1 MIRRGL
7 RVGIIGCGLIG
18 HKRAAAL
25 SRADEL
31 VGVTDLS
38 PEAAE
43 ALATDFGSA
52 ACADAR
58 ALLELQPEVVIVA
71 VTHDQLAPMAELALR
86 SGAHVL
92 VEKPAAIGVA
102 SVERLQG
109 VASDVQR
116 LVKVGFNHR
125 FHPAI
130 SRLAKEVHGGEH
142 GALMHVRG
150 RYGHGG
156 RPGYENEWRMQPQHS
171 GGGELI
177 DQGMH
182 LLDLVHWLAG
192 PLPLHSALLRT
203 QFWDVAVEDNAALL
217 LGEREDQSA
226 PWAMLHATWT
236 EWKNMFSLEVYCRGA
251 KLVVDG
257 LVRSYGTQT
266 LRIYRMG
273 PELGP
278 PSLEEVE
285 FPSSEDESWTQE
297 WEHLAAALTG
307 ETPLLGDLNDAHYAW
322 SIVEAAYASGPYA
335 ALVTA

>member
-1 MIRRGL
+1 L

-18 HKRAAAL
+18 RKRAEAL
-25 SRADEL
+25 GGPDEL
-31 VGVTDLS
+31 VGVTDVS
-38 PEAAE
+38 RPAAE
-43 ALATDFGSA
+43 RLAADRGA
-52 ACADAR
+52 AVCADAR
-58 ALLELQPEVVIVA
+58 ALLDLAPEVVVVA

-86 SGAHVL
+86 AGAHVL

-102 SVERLQG
+102 SVERLQSL
-109 VASDVQR
+109 ASDLRR

-125 FHPAI
+125 FHPGI
-130 SRLAKEVHGGEH
+130 DRLAMEVHGGEH
-142 GALMHVRG
+142 GELMHVRG

-156 RPGYENEWRMQPQHS
+156 RPGYESEWRMERQRS

-217 LGEREDQSA
+217 LGERDDPSA

-236 EWKNMFSLEVYCRGA
+236 EWKNMFSLEVYCRAA

-257 LVRSYGTQT
+257 LAHSYGPQT

-278 PSLEEVE
+278 PSLEEVH
-285 FPSSEDESWTQE
+285 FPPGDQSWTRE
-297 WEHLAAALTG
+297 WEHFAAALAG
-307 ETPLLGDLNDAHYAW
+307 ETRLLGDLQDARYAW
-322 SIVEAAYASGPYA
+322 SIVEQAYAGGPYA
-335 ALVTA
+335 AVVPA